1 MDKESTERILSQR
14 EIDKTDFIMLFS
26 RKDDCEEDF
35 REAATYTG
43 VRILTDYCRV
53 RGYDAALFLSETD
66 EDYYWILA
74 YSKKDYYS
82 FIESVKKGAELLKE
96 RYYFTDEL
104 SDNVFILRSDL
115 EKAEKII
122 GLAAGGPCENTV
134 DKLVQTLGISF
145 QSAVFVYQYFEKRRL
160 EALQTERR
168 EADRLSALSELKR
181 TYREEELRRVLFV
194 RRFAG
199 SRKDTAVLYYAL
211 RKGMLFGRVY
221 TRNEVRDFMGLSETD
236 CGSLEKKMQ
245 VCEYEERKK
254 HTRVSPLL
262 YLD

>member
-1 MDKESTERILSQR
+1 MDKESIERILSQR

-104 SDNVFILRSDL
+104 SDNVFILRSPNISL
-115 EKAEKII
+115 SRFHQSLKN
-122 GLAAGGPCENTV
+122 LSF
-134 DKLVQTLGISF
+134 LGIQLF
-145 QSAVFVYQYFEKRRL
+145 QLQHLHRL
-160 EALQTERR
+160 LQAT
-168 EADRLSALSELKR
+168 
-181 TYREEELRRVLFV
+181 
-194 RRFAG
+194 
-199 SRKDTAVLYYAL
+199 
-211 RKGMLFGRVY
+211 
-221 TRNEVRDFMGLSETD
+221 
-236 CGSLEKKMQ
+236 SL
-245 VCEYEERKK
+245 
-254 HTRVSPLL
+254 
-262 YLD
+262 